1 MASKAPDLEGD
12 LVMRVH
18 HLNTGTMCPIGQR
31 LVNGTGS
38 IFQRARMVCHC
49 LLIETND
56 GLALV
61 DTGIGLDDIANPPRL
76 GPKWVRQTTP
86 RLDPAETAVRQV
98 EALGYSRGDVRHLLL
113 THLDRDHAGGIPD
126 FPNAKVHVH
135 RREYDMAVTC
145 RTPAPTGRY
154 ITAQW
159 QHGPQWAFYADGG
172 EDWFGFKGVR
182 ALGDREPDVLMIPL
196 PGHTLGHCGIA
207 VRSGDK
213 WLLHAGDAY
222 FFYGQMLASPRMPL
236 VLGMFQRRADVD
248 RAMRLENQE
257 RLRTLKAKHGSSV
270 TIFNSHDPVDYENCR
285 CGQH

>member
-1 MASKAPDLEGD
+1 
-12 LVMRVH
+12 MRVH
-18 HLNTGTMCPIGQR
+18 HLNTGTMCPIGRR

-135 RREYDMAVTC
+135 RREYDMAVTRPDAC
-145 RTPAPTGRY
+145 TEGALHHRAMEARSAMGVLRRRRRGLVRLQGRPRARRSRARHPDDPAAGTY
-154 ITAQW
+154 
-159 QHGPQWAFYADGG
+159 
-172 EDWFGFKGVR
+172 
-182 ALGDREPDVLMIPL
+182 
-196 PGHTLGHCGIA
+196 
-207 VRSGDK
+207 VRSLRHRRADEDK

-222 FFYGQMLASPRMPL
+222 FFHGQMQASPKMPL
-236 VLGMFQRRADVD
+236 VLGMFQRRADMD
-248 RAMRLENQE
+248 RAMRIQNQE
-257 RLRTLKAKHGSSV
+257 RLRTLKANHGDAV

-285 CGQH
+285 CGQHQEVPAHAGAG